1 MAHLT
6 YQMLDCAGVW
16 EVHAPDGTRQ
26 SFPDK
31 ERALRAALTG
41 ARTAMAQGHTVNL
54 LVETMTEGSPSPSNL
69 GPNVH

>member
-6 YQMLDCAGVW
+6 YQMLDRAGAW

-31 ERALRAALTG
+31 ETALRAALAG
-41 ARTAMAQGHTVNL
+41 ARAAMAQGHTVNL
-54 LVETMTEGSPSPSNL
+54 LVESMAEGRPSPSNL
-69 GPNVH
+69 RPSIH